1 MRSIGKQASGWLS
14 VLIGWQRQRQKAE
27 AEEGAERQRKA
38 ADGRSE
44 AATHALQFDLL
55 QLTANTNTNVCIA
68 IPPTGATHFNT
79 QCKICKYIHCII
91 TIPTAT
97 HEILYILQI
106 LSTMCDVYIH
116 VAIKLIQSSVL

>member
-14 VLIGWQRQRQKAE
+14 VLIGWQRQ
-27 AEEGAERQRKA
+27 RQRKA

-55 QLTANTNTNVCIA
+55 QLTANTNTNTNTNVCIA